1 MQRGWLVVPCCGGR
15 SHCSDSLHLL
25 NHREVLLVLVLFG
38 LLLFDLSGLGVR
50 IEVHLV
56 RVDLYNIM
64 LCVSLVAIV
73 VN

>member
-1 MQRGWLVVPCCGGR
+1 
-15 SHCSDSLHLL
+15 
-25 NHREVLLVLVLFG
+25 LVLVLFG